1 MANKEAHKNTIKIT
15 LDYKEGS
22 VVPDGVGVKTH
33 ATTLDAILGVVRL
46 FEIAYEKA
54 KADGKTITEFIASC
68 AKAYA
73 EYNEIADDDDDD
85 DDDDED

>member
-22 VVPDGVGVKTH
+22 VVPDGVNVKAH
-33 ATTLDAILGVVRL
+33 STTLDAILGVVRL
-46 FEIAYEKA
+46 FEITYEKA
-54 KADGKTITEFIASC
+54 KADGKTITEFIANC
-68 AKAYA
+68 AEAYA